1 MWKITTRTMVHD
13 IPAEN
18 LINDGTATGQT
29 RSNIDTPN
37 IKNGGH
43 RRLPKPPIPFTRR
56 FLIYEPVAT
65 QAHRQQPPH
74 HHLPPPQPVRGGHP
88 RDRAKLTLP
97 TPYAANRRETAAWD
111 GHRLRCTAPHSCP

>member
-43 RRLPKPPIPFTRR
+43 RRLPKPPTPFTRR

-88 RDRAKLTLP
+88 RDRAKLILL
-97 TPYAANRRETAAWD
+97 TPSAANK
-111 GHRLRCTAPHSCP
+111 